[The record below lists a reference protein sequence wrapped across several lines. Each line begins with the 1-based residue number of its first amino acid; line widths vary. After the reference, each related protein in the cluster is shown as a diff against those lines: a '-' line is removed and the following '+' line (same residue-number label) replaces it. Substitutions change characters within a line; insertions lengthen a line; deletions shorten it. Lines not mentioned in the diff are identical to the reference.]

1 MLSSA
6 NNQEAFHL
14 VDVSIVYVL
23 VLLLSNLILNSLMR
37 MRVGF
42 CPQYVLQEL
51 ATSS

>member
-6 NNQEAFHL
+6 NKREAFQL
-14 VDVSIVYVL
+14 ADLGIVYLL

-42 CPQYVLQEL
+42 CPQYVLQEM